1 MFTRQFK
8 SISLI
13 DLSNIFYFSF
23 FFSILHFGVQVRFL
37 KLIHKNSNMFYF
49 AVTVN
54 YVQKVLGFVQSIY
67 HFLVLSQA
75 STSQGYFPKWQLP
88 KCAISQATMHSA
100 T

>member
-23 FFSILHFGVQVRFL
+23 FLFVFTFRGSSKIL

-49 AVTVN
+49 AV
-54 YVQKVLGFVQSIY
+54 Q
-67 HFLVLSQA
+67 
-75 STSQGYFPKWQLP
+75 
-88 KCAISQATMHSA
+88 
-100 T
+100 